1 MKVLHILDHSIPLHS
16 GYTFRSRAILLGQ
29 QKLDITTCHVTSP
42 KQGEVTS
49 LKEQCE
55 DLTFYRSEQP
65 NSLLARLPIINQ
77 LSVVFKLAA
86 RIKQVAKIEQPEILH
101 AHSPAL
107 NGLAALIAAKSL
119 KIPVIYEIRAFW
131 EDAAVDHGDCVEG
144 DVRYRLSHWLETYVV
159 KRVQAVTTICEG
171 LRSDL
176 ISRGIAKDKITI
188 IPNAVNIESFPQL
201 SEKCSSLQKK
211 FQLNDA
217 FVVGFAGSFYQYEGL
232 DILIKA
238 LAITKK
244 MGLNI
249 KVLLVGGGF
258 QLDNILALI
267 EQLDLKKD
275 VVLTG
280 RVPHSEIK
288 DYYSVMDVTALPR
301 KSMRLTELVT
311 PLKPL
316 EAMALGVPVI
326 GSDIGGHRELIEHNN
341 TGLLFDPDN
350 PQALADTLSS
360 LVNGDID
367 IKSLITNGRTY
378 VEEVRNWPVSIA
390 NYPKVYRSVL

>member
-188 IPNAVNIESFPQL
+188 IPNAVNIEFFPQL
-201 SEKCSSLQKK
+201 SEKCSSLQQK

-217 FVVGFAGSFYQYEGL
+217 FVVCFAGSFYQYEGL

>member
-188 IPNAVNIESFPQL
+188 IPNAVNIEFFPQL
-201 SEKCSSLQKK
+201 SEKCSSLQQK

-350 PQALADTLSS
+350 PQSLADTLSS

>member
-201 SEKCSSLQKK
+201 SEKCSSLQQK

>member
-188 IPNAVNIESFPQL
+188 IPNAVNIEFFPQL
-201 SEKCSSLQKK
+201 SEKCSSLQQK